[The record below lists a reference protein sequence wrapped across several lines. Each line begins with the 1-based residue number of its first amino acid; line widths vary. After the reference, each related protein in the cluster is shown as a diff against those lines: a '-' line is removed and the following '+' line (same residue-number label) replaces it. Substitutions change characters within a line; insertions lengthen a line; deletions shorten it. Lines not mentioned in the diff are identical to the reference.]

1 MSFRKGIGKRSDHR
15 IGVKSTAF
23 QDRNNKNFTTF
34 LKNPIAERQKIR
46 LLFSIKRSNDYRWGN
61 KELMSSVRV
70 SADPWIWGKLEKDI
84 LSCWR

>member
-34 LKNPIAERQKIR
+34 LKNPIAELEKQKERGRETTWERKRDIYRDIEKQKERGRREERQKGR
-46 LLFSIKRSNDYRWGN
+46 EMESN
-61 KELMSSVRV
+61 
-70 SADPWIWGKLEKDI
+70 I
-84 LSCWR
+84 

>member
-34 LKNPIAERQKIR
+34 LKNPIAEQQKMR

-61 KELMSSVRV
+61 KELMSV
-70 SADPWIWGKLEKDI
+70 KCL
-84 LSCWR
+84 LSGPLLTHGFGES